1 MASSPK
7 MKTAIGLIA
16 VAALCAAAYL
26 LWKYEHGR
34 QNGLLTLYGNVD
46 IRQVDVGF
54 RVPGR
59 ILEVL
64 VDEGDRVEKGQPL
77 AKLDVDLLRQQKE
90 QAQAALDAE
99 KASLLKL
106 ERGYRVQEIAQAR
119 AAVSEAVASAENAE
133 INLKRVAGLRK
144 SNAISQRELDNTRAA
159 EQEARARLKSA
170 RDNLDMLL
178 SGYREEEV
186 LAQKARVEQAEA
198 EFKRASIHLDD
209 GVLFAPQKGIILTRA
224 REAGAIVADGQTVYT
239 ITLTD
244 PLWLRA
250 YVSEPDLG
258 KIKPGMD
265 VLVGVDSAP
274 DKKFAGVV
282 GFISPTA
289 EFTPKTVETKDI
301 RTNLVYRIR
310 VRAQDPENVMRQG
323 MPVTIFVDTAGNE

>member
-1 MASSPK
+1 
-7 MKTAIGLIA
+7 MKTAIVLI
-16 VAALCAAAYL
+16 VASALCAAAYF

-34 QNGLLTLYGNVD
+34 RDGLLTLYGNVD

-64 VDEGDRVEKGQPL
+64 VDEGDLVEKGQPL
-77 AKLDVDLLRQQKE
+77 ARLDVDLLRQQKD

-119 AAVSEAVASAENAE
+119 AAVAEAAASAENAE
-133 INLKRVAGLRK
+133 INLKRVASLRK
-144 SNAISQRELDNTRAA
+144 SNAISQRELDNTRAV

-186 LAQKARVEQAEA
+186 LAQKARVGQAEA
-198 EFKRASIHLDD
+198 QFKRAEIQLND
-209 GVLFAPQKGIILTRA
+209 GVLHAPQKGVILTRA
-224 REAGAIVADGQTVYT
+224 RETGAIVADGQTVYT

-250 YVSEPDLG
+250 YVCEPDLG
-258 KIKPGMD
+258 KIKPGMK
-265 VLVGVDSAP
+265 VSVAVDSVP

-310 VRAQDPENVMRQG
+310 VRAEDPENVMRQG
-323 MPVTIFVDTAGNE
+323 MPVTIFVDTAAQ